1 MSQAMEFIISQAQD
15 RLRGRRHTTTTDS
28 DETLAR
34 DIRAAA
40 ADLFFHV
47 DKLRDS
53 LGWPWEIYEE
63 RAYEAVQ
70 RARATLHGDAELPVS
85 ALVAAINPIINE
97 WWPGHLPDLAAA
109 RNAVERLR
117 VARATASYA
126 AGRRAQT

>member
-1 MSQAMEFIISQAQD
+1 MSQAMEFITDQAL
-15 RLRGRRHTTTTDS
+15 LRQ
-28 DETLAR
+28 E
-34 DIRAAA
+34 IRAAA

-47 DKLRDS
+47 DRLRDS

-70 RARATLHGDAELPVS
+70 RARAIMDADDDLPVCR
-85 ALVAAINPIINE
+85 LVAAVNPIINE
-97 WWPGHLPDLAAA
+97 WWPAHLPDLEAA

-126 AGRRAQT
+126 AGQRVQA